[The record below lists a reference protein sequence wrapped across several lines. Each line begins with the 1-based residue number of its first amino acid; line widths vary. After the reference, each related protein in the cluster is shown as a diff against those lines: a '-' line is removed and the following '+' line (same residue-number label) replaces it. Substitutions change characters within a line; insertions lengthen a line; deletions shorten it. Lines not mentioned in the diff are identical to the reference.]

1 MRRSRIH
8 AHHLSLVILLLS
20 LLVMVPACKHGNK
33 NKRDEPATGT
43 AAAGTAAAGS
53 ATGKERGRPGK
64 GVVTF
69 SAAGK
74 TLRVRVEVVR
84 TADGLARGL
93 MYRKQLPQM
102 AGMLFIFPTT
112 TIQTFWMKNTYIPL
126 DMIFVDDATMKVVG
140 VVENAEPMTTTQ
152 RSVDTESR
160 YVVEVNAGFAK
171 RHKITVGTPMT
182 YEELEKGTL

>member
-1 MRRSRIH
+1 
-8 AHHLSLVILLLS
+8 
-20 LLVMVPACKHGNK
+20 MVPACKHGNK
-33 NKRDEPATGT
+33 SKRDDPATGT
-43 AAAGTAAAGS
+43 AAAKTS
-53 ATGKERGRPGK
+53 EEKRLGRPGK

-69 SAAGK
+69 HPTGK
-74 TLRVRVEVVR
+74 TLRVQVEVVR

-93 MYRKQLPQM
+93 MYRKQLPQL

-140 VVENAEPMTTTQ
+140 VVENAEPMTTIQ

-171 RHKITVGTPMT
+171 RHGIKVGTPMR
-182 YEELEKGTL
+182 YEELDKGTR